1 MNRSRALLPVLA
13 LTTAGGLVLGLA
25 ACTSVPSTST
35 VPDATVSGLITADS
49 IWDSTVVHEIAIDV
63 DDATLEAAIQT
74 YLDTQEKVWIS
85 ATVTIDGTVFEN
97 VGLKLK
103 GNSTLRAISAD
114 DDPATMPWLIRLDK
128 YVDDQSLDGDTEF
141 VVRANSSETALN
153 EAVALE
159 LLGLAGLATE
169 EAVAS
174 RFTVNGGTTELRLV
188 IENPNDDWDAEN
200 FATDGALYKAEAGGS
215 YDYRGDDAAEYVDVF
230 DQESGDDDIAPLAA
244 FLQFINESDD
254 ATFAAELA
262 DHLDVEAFA
271 TYLAYQELVNNFDDI
286 DGPGNN
292 SYLRYDAESSLMTV
306 VNWDLNLA
314 FGVSNV
320 DGGGPGGGQ
329 GVGQPGGAGG
339 LPAGAPGADA
349 GVRPDGAG
357 GAPMGGGQAGA
368 GGPSSGNILAERF
381 REVPQFAAMIEA
393 ATVSLQADLYD
404 SGAAQQILDAWVAT
418 LNAQAADLVD
428 AATIEQEAAAVAEQF

>member
-1 MNRSRALLPVLA
+1 MTRSRALLTVLA
-13 LTTAGGLVLGLA
+13 VTTASGLVLGLA
-25 ACTSVPSTST
+25 ACTSTST
-35 VPDATVSGLITADS
+35 TSSAPDAAVSALITADS
-49 IWDSTVVHEIAIDV
+49 IWDSSVVHDIAIDV
-63 DDATLEAAIQT
+63 DSAALDAAIQT

-114 DDPATMPWLIRLDK
+114 ADAATMPWLIRLDK

-141 VVRANSSETALN
+141 VVRANSSETAIN

-174 RFTVNGGTTELRLV
+174 RFTVNGGATELRLV
-188 IENPNDDWDAEN
+188 IENPNGDWDDEN
-200 FATDGALYKAEAGGS
+200 FDTDGALYKAEAGGS
-215 YDYRGDDAAEYVDVF
+215 YAYRGDDAESYVDVF
-230 DQESGDDDIAPLAA
+230 DQEAGDDDIAPLAD
-244 FLQFINESDD
+244 FLEFINESDD

-292 SYLRYDAESSLMTV
+292 SYLRYDAETGLMTV

-314 FGVSNV
+314 FGVSNL
-320 DGGGPGGGQ
+320 DGGGPGA
-329 GVGQPGGAGG
+329 GQPGGGGG
-339 LPAGAPGADA
+339 LPGGAPGADA
-349 GVRPDGAG
+349 GVRPDAG
-357 GAPMGGGQAGA
+357 GAPMGGGQAGG

-381 REVPQFAAMIEA
+381 AATPEFAAMIEA
-393 ATVSLQADLYD
+393 ATAQLRADLYD

-418 LNAQAADLVD
+418 LTAQAGDLVD
-428 AATIEQEAAAVAEQF
+428 AATVEQEAAAVAEQF